1 MAISNAQ
8 SAATSAPATS
18 QSSPLVMRIIGA
30 VALAHLINDLI
41 QAVLPSI
48 YPMLKASYGLTFT
61 QIGLITLTFQL
72 TASLLQPWVGY
83 HTDRHPKP
91 WLLPAGTVCTLIG
104 ILMMSVVGSFPMIL
118 LAAGLIGVGS
128 STFHPEASRV
138 ARLASGGRFG
148 LAQSTF
154 QVGGNA
160 GSAFGPL
167 LAAAIIIPYGQGHV
181 AWFGLFALFALFVLY
196 RISRW
201 YANHLS
207 LFKLKQGQA
216 ATHGLSKR
224 RVISALVVL
233 GLLVFSKYFYMASL
247 TSYFTFY
254 LIEKFDLSVASSQLH
269 LFLFLGAVAAGT
281 FFGGPIGDKIGRKAV
296 IWFSI
301 LGVAPFTLMLPHVDL
316 FWTSVLSV
324 VIGFILASAFSAIV
338 VYAQEL
344 VPGNVGMIAGVF
356 FGLMFGFGGIG
367 AALLGH
373 LADIHGIE
381 YVYFLCSFLPLLGVS
396 GDLSAQNQKSLTLS
410 LILSKAGK
418 SDAAR
423 HFHSGCRRAA
433 APFLPAAGDEAA
445 PRASV
450 VRYTQSSR
458 HTFDIR

>member
-201 YANHLS
+201 YANHLN

-216 ATHGLSKR
+216 ATHGLSKG

-381 YVYFLCSFLPLLGVS
+381 YVYFLCSFLPLLGV
-396 GDLSAQNQKSLTLS
+396 LA
-410 LILSKAGK
+410 I
-418 SDAAR
+418 
-423 HFHSGCRRAA
+423 
-433 APFLPAAGDEAA
+433 FLPRTKKA
-445 PRASV
+445 
-450 VRYTQSSR
+450 
-458 HTFDIR
+458 

>member
-1 MAISNAQ
+1 MAISNTQAV
-8 SAATSAPATS
+8 TPPVTAPA

-48 YPMLKASYGLTFT
+48 YPMLKDSYGLTFT
-61 QIGLITLTFQL
+61 QVGLITLTFQL

-91 WLLPAGTVCTLIG
+91 WLLPAGTVCTLVG
-104 ILMMSVVGSFPMIL
+104 IVMMSMVGSFALIL
-118 LAAGLIGVGS
+118 LAAALIGIGS

-167 LAAAIIIPYGQGHV
+167 LAAAIIIPYGQGNV

-216 ATHGLSKR
+216 ATHGLSKG
-224 RVISALVVL
+224 RVLSALVVL
-233 GLLVFSKYFYMASL
+233 GLLVFSKYFYMASF

-281 FFGGPIGDKIGRKAV
+281 FFGGPIGDRIGRKAV

-301 LGVAPFTLMLPHVDL
+301 LGVAPFTLILPHVDL
-316 FWTSVLSV
+316 LWTSILSV
-324 VIGFILASAFSAIV
+324 AIGFILASAFSAIV

-373 LADIHGIE
+373 LADIRGIE
-381 YVYFLCSFLPLLGVS
+381 YVYWLCSFLPLFGV
-396 GDLSAQNQKSLTLS
+396 LA
-410 LILSKAGK
+410 I
-418 SDAAR
+418 
-423 HFHSGCRRAA
+423 
-433 APFLPAAGDEAA
+433 FLPRTRKA
-445 PRASV
+445 
-450 VRYTQSSR
+450 
-458 HTFDIR
+458 

>member
-1 MAISNAQ
+1 
-8 SAATSAPATS
+8 
-18 QSSPLVMRIIGA
+18 MRIIGA

-41 QAVLPSI
+41 QSVLPSI
-48 YPMLKASYGLTFT
+48 YPMLKANYGLTFT
-61 QIGLITLTFQL
+61 QVGLITLTFQL

-83 HTDRHPKP
+83 YTDRHPKP
-91 WLLPAGTVCTLIG
+91 YLLPAGAICTLVG
-104 ILMMSVVGSFPMIL
+104 ILMMSQVGSFPLIL
-118 LAAGLIGVGS
+118 LAAGLIGIGS

-167 LAAAIIIPYGQGHV
+167 LAAAIIIPFGQGNV
-181 AWFGLFALFALFVLY
+181 AWFGLFAVFALVVLY
-196 RISRW
+196 GISRW

-216 ATHGLSKR
+216 ATHGLSKG
-224 RVISALVVL
+224 RVVSALVVL
-233 GLLVFSKYFYMASL
+233 GLLVFSKYFYMASF

-281 FFGGPIGDKIGRKAV
+281 FFGGPIGDKVGRKAV

-301 LGVAPFTLMLPHVDL
+301 LGVAPFTLILPHVDL
-316 FWTSVLSV
+316 FWTSILSV

-373 LADIHGIE
+373 LADIHSIE
-381 YVYFLCSFLPLLGVS
+381 YVYRLCSFLPLFGV
-396 GDLSAQNQKSLTLS
+396 LA
-410 LILSKAGK
+410 I
-418 SDAAR
+418 
-423 HFHSGCRRAA
+423 
-433 APFLPAAGDEAA
+433 FLPRTRKA
-445 PRASV
+445 
-450 VRYTQSSR
+450 
-458 HTFDIR
+458 

>member
-8 SAATSAPATS
+8 TAATSAPATS

-48 YPMLKASYGLTFT
+48 YPMLKASYGLSFT

-167 LAAAIIIPYGQGHV
+167 LAAAIIIPYGQGNV

-201 YANHLS
+201 YANHLN

-216 ATHGLSKR
+216 ATHGLSKG

-301 LGVAPFTLMLPHVDL
+301 LGVAPFTLLLPHVDL

-381 YVYFLCSFLPLLGVS
+381 YVYFLCSFLPLLGV
-396 GDLSAQNQKSLTLS
+396 LA
-410 LILSKAGK
+410 I
-418 SDAAR
+418 
-423 HFHSGCRRAA
+423 
-433 APFLPAAGDEAA
+433 FLPRTKKA
-445 PRASV
+445 
-450 VRYTQSSR
+450 
-458 HTFDIR
+458 

>member
-8 SAATSAPATS
+8 TGATSAPATS
-18 QSSPLVMRIIGA
+18 QSSPLVIRIIGA

-41 QAVLPSI
+41 QSVLPSI
-48 YPMLKASYGLTFT
+48 YPMLKANYGLTFT
-61 QIGLITLTFQL
+61 QVGLITLTFQL

-83 HTDRHPKP
+83 YTDRHPKP

-104 ILMMSVVGSFPMIL
+104 IVMMSMVGTFPLIL
-118 LAAGLIGVGS
+118 LAAGLIGIGS
-128 STFHPEASRV
+128 STFHPEASCFV

-181 AWFGLFALFALFVLY
+181 AWFGLFAVFALFVLY

-201 YANHLS
+201 YADHLN

-216 ATHGLSKR
+216 ATHGLSKG

-233 GLLVFSKYFYMASL
+233 GLLVFSKYFYMSSL

-301 LGVAPFTLMLPHVDL
+301 LGVAPFTLLMPHVDL

-324 VIGFILASAFSAIV
+324 IIGFILASAFSAIV

-373 LADIHGIE
+373 LADVHGIE
-381 YVYFLCSFLPLLGVS
+381 YVYFLCSFLPLLGV
-396 GDLSAQNQKSLTLS
+396 LA
-410 LILSKAGK
+410 I
-418 SDAAR
+418 
-423 HFHSGCRRAA
+423 
-433 APFLPAAGDEAA
+433 FLPRTKKA
-445 PRASV
+445 
-450 VRYTQSSR
+450 
-458 HTFDIR
+458 